1 MQIIGCYKNVEH
13 MNHKYV
19 IFTVFILVALVQLYV
34 PAQTVFE
41 LENTLSTGKTYKF
54 KTAPIDPNDPFR
66 GKYITLRYAE
76 NEISVSKA
84 MEVEKGD
91 EIYLSLAEDEGGF
104 AKVLST
110 QKKQPSTNQDFIK
123 AKVGYYFYGEDST
136 KIIHID
142 YPFNRFY
149 MEESKAYDAEIMA
162 RRVQRSQSDSVTYA
176 LVAVNKSGNAVL
188 KDVLINGVPIQKMV
202 ENQQREVQK

>member
-1 MQIIGCYKNVEH
+1 
-13 MNHKYV
+13 MNHKYI
-19 IFTVFILVALVQLYV
+19 IFTVFILVALVQLYF
-34 PAQTVFE
+34 PARTVFE
-41 LENTLSTGKTYKF
+41 LEKTLSTGKTYKF

-104 AKVLST
+104 AKVLSA
-110 QKKQPSTNQDFIK
+110 QKKQPFTNQDFIK
-123 AKVGYYFYGEDST
+123 AKVGYFYGEDST

-142 YPFNRFY
+142 YPFDRFY
-149 MEESKAYDAEIMA
+149 MEESKAYHAEIMA

-176 LVAVNKSGNAVL
+176 LVAVNESGNAIL

-202 ENQQREVQK
+202 KNQQNELVN

>member
-1 MQIIGCYKNVEH
+1 

-19 IFTVFILVALVQLYV
+19 IFIVFVLVALVQLYV
-34 PAQTVFE
+34 PYQAV
-41 LENTLSTGKTYKF
+41 LEREDTLLNGKQYKF
-54 KTAPIDPNDPFR
+54 RTAPIDPNDPFR

-76 NEISVSKA
+76 NEIGVSKE
-84 MEVEKGD
+84 MEVMEAED
-91 EIYLSLAEDEGGF
+91 IYLLLAEDEGGF
-104 AKVLST
+104 AKVRSA
-110 QKKQPSTNQDFIK
+110 QKEQPSTNQDFIK
-123 AKVGYYFYGEDST
+123 AKVEYYFYGEDST

-176 LVAVNKSGNAVL
+176 LVAVNESGNAAL

-202 ENQQREVQK
+202 ENQKREEQK